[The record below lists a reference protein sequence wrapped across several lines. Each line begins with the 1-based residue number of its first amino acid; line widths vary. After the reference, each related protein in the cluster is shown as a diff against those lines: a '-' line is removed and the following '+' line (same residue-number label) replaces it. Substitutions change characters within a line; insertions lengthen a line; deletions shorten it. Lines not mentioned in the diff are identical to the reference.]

1 MGISFRKA
9 VMLLRSSSPFSFS
22 ETCKEEIL
30 KYIRNLGTSKTYQD
44 TDVPKRVIKENA
56 YIFAEFLHSSCN
68 GLIKNSEFP
77 PVLKQAN
84 IR

>member
-22 ETCKEEIL
+22 ETCKEIL

-56 YIFAEFLHSSCN
+56 DIFAEFLHSSCN

-77 PVLKQAN
+77 SVLKQAN